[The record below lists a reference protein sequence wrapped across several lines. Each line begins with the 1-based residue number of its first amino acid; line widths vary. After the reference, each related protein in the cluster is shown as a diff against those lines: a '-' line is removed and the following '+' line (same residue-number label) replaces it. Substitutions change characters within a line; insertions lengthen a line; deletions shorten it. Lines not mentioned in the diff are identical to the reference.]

1 MESKLTKVRDTDDIE
16 LSKLREADDSM
27 VVVEE

>member
-1 MESKLTKVRDTDDIE
+1 MESKLNKVRDTDDIK
-16 LSKLREADDSM
+16 LTKLREADDSM